1 MRNKHMQA
9 LEQHV
14 TECTEVIAP
23 QKSAKT
29 LARLQIP
36 PHVQRI
42 IAVSGLILLLLAGS
56 ARISPAEATPGAGTQ
71 TDRTEDRQHMLGHD
85 QRIILIDA
93 GHGGIDGGTSYG
105 DILEKD
111 ITLAISRRL
120 FLLLRADGFDAILN
134 RTADYA
140 PSDENLW
147 LRSRSR
153 HLRDL
158 AQRKELAETLPANVV
173 VSIHIN
179 WAKSP
184 SKHGPLVLYRQEG
197 RSFLLAKT
205 IQDQLNRL
213 YGMKT
218 IPVPGKPFY
227 LLNKI
232 TATTVI
238 VEAGFI
244 SSPADRAKLC
254 TPKGQEEIAEAVANG
269 IAAYLMEV

>member
-1 MRNKHMQA
+1 MRISEHLQEHTVAQA
-9 LEQHV
+9 SHSGSHFRPRQRLRRILV
-14 TECTEVIAP
+14 
-23 QKSAKT
+23 SAA
-29 LARLQIP
+29 L
-36 PHVQRI
+36 
-42 IAVSGLILLLLAGS
+42 LILITAGNAGTIQAATPEKDQLAGK
-56 ARISPAEATPGAGTQ
+56 PA
-71 TDRTEDRQHMLGHD
+71 DRQHMLGHD

-105 DILEKD
+105 TILEKD

-120 FLLLRADGFDAILN
+120 FLLLRSDGFDAILN
-134 RTADYA
+134 RTGDYA

-147 LRSRSR
+147 LRSKSR

-197 RSFLLAKT
+197 RSFLLARLV
-205 IQDQLNRL
+205 QDQLNGV
-213 YGMKT
+213 YGMKND
-218 IPVPGKPFY
+218 PRQGKPFY

-238 VEAGFI
+238 VEAGFV
-244 SSPADRAKLC
+244 SSPADREKLC

>member
-1 MRNKHMQA
+1 MRQSET
-9 LEQHV
+9 LEQHNS
-14 TECTEVIAP
+14 EQPGCSREIDR
-23 QKSAKT
+23 
-29 LARLQIP
+29 LRLGLRLQRFLAAAG
-36 PHVQRI
+36 V
-42 IAVSGLILLLLAGS
+42 LLLLTAGN
-56 ARISPAEATPGAGTQ
+56 AGVTHAAAPRAGQQAGIPKHSP
-71 TDRTEDRQHMLGHD
+71 HMLGHD

-105 DILEKD
+105 SILEKD

-120 FLLLRADGFDAILN
+120 FLLLRGDGFDAILN
-134 RTADYA
+134 RNGDYA

-184 SKHGPLVLYRQEG
+184 TKHGPLVLYRQEG
-197 RSFLLAKT
+197 RSFLLART
-205 IQDQLNRL
+205 IQDQLNQL
-213 YGMKT
+213 YGMRND
-218 IPVPGKPFY
+218 PVQGKPFY

-238 VEAGFI
+238 VEAGFV
-244 SSPADRAKLC
+244 SSPADRKKLC
-254 TPKGQEEIAEAVANG
+254 TPKGQEEIAEAIANG

>member
-1 MRNKHMQA
+1 MYKLCNQA
-9 LEQHV
+9 RRAAAALAIF
-14 TECTEVIAP
+14 TALS
-23 QKSAKT
+23 SAGGGT
-29 LARLQIP
+29 AMATP
-36 PHVQRI
+36 
-42 IAVSGLILLLLAGS
+42 
-56 ARISPAEATPGAGTQ
+56 PAEPTRETELSGA
-71 TDRTEDRQHMLGHD
+71 ELSPDRQQMLGHD

-93 GHGGIDGGTSYG
+93 GHGGIDGGTSHG

-134 RTADYA
+134 RIGDYA
-140 PSDENLW
+140 PSDENGW

-173 VSIHIN
+173 VSVHVN
-179 WAKSP
+179 WSP
-184 SKHGPLVLYRQEG
+184 NSAKHGPLVLYREEG
-197 RSFLLAKT
+197 RSFMLAKS
-205 IQDQLNRL
+205 IQNRL
-213 YGMKT
+213 NLMYGMRAD
-218 IPVPGKPFY
+218 PRAGKPFY

-244 SSPADRAKLC
+244 SSPADRERLC
-254 TPKGQEEIAEAVANG
+254 TPKGQEAIAEAIAEG

>member
-1 MRNKHMQA
+1 MRTTDISDQHIA
-9 LEQHV
+9 ERLEQSGPGGQ
-14 TECTEVIAP
+14 AR
-23 QKSAKT
+23 S
-29 LARLQIP
+29 LARERLSGI
-36 PHVQRI
+36 HRI
-42 IAVSGLILLLLAGS
+42 IAASGLILLLLTGAAG
-56 ARISPAEATPGAGTQ
+56 ISHAATPGAAPKASQ
-71 TDRTEDRQHMLGHD
+71 PQDRQHMLGHD

-134 RTADYA
+134 RTGDYA

-205 IQDQLNRL
+205 IQDQLNQL
-213 YGMKT
+213 YKMKT
-218 IPVPGKPFY
+218 APVPGKPFY

>member
-1 MRNKHMQA
+1 MSISGFS
-9 LEQHV
+9 HV
-14 TECTEVIAP
+14 NRTKQLHRPSRLRRMLA
-23 QKSAKT
+23 SA
-29 LARLQIP
+29 A
-36 PHVQRI
+36 
-42 IAVSGLILLLLAGS
+42 ILLLLTGGNAGTIL
-56 ARISPAEATPGAGTQ
+56 AASPAADLPA
-71 TDRTEDRQHMLGHD
+71 DRSGSRQYMLGHD

-105 DILEKD
+105 TILEKD

-120 FLLLRADGFDAILN
+120 FLLLRSDGFDAILN
-134 RTADYA
+134 RTGDYA
-140 PSDENLW
+140 PSDENRW
-147 LRSRSR
+147 LRSKSR

-184 SKHGPLVLYRQEG
+184 SKHGPLVLFREEG
-197 RSFLLAKT
+197 RSFLLARS
-205 IQDQLNRL
+205 IQDQLNKL
-213 YGMKT
+213 YGMQT
-218 IPVPGKPFY
+218 APRQGKPFY

-238 VEAGFI
+238 VEAGFV
-244 SSPADRAKLC
+244 SSPADREKLC
-254 TPKGQEEIAEAVANG
+254 TPQGQEEIAEAVAGG

>member
-1 MRNKHMQA
+1 MRTMDISDQHIA
-9 LEQHV
+9 ERLEQPGPSGQ
-14 TECTEVIAP
+14 TRALLR
-23 QKSAKT
+23 Q
-29 LARLQIP
+29 RLP
-36 PHVQRI
+36 RAQRI
-42 IAVSGLILLLLAGS
+42 IASSALILLLLTGAAGNS
-56 ARISPAEATPGAGTQ
+56 YAATPGANLPAGQ
-71 TDRTEDRQHMLGHD
+71 PHDRQHMLGHD

-134 RTADYA
+134 RTGDYA

-184 SKHGPLVLYRQEG
+184 AKHGPLVLYRQEG

-218 IPVPGKPFY
+218 APVPGKPFY

>member
-1 MRNKHMQA
+1 MNNMPYRSVSPA
-9 LEQHV
+9 WRRWSVLL
-14 TECTEVIAP
+14 A
-23 QKSAKT
+23 SAGL
-29 LARLQIP
+29 LA
-36 PHVQRI
+36 
-42 IAVSGLILLLLAGS
+42 LLAGQADA
-56 ARISPAEATPGAGTQ
+56 ARSEQPPAASTSERQ
-71 TDRTEDRQHMLGHD
+71 EERQHILGHD

-93 GHGGIDGGTSYG
+93 GHGGIDGGTSHG

-120 FLLLRADGFDAILN
+120 FLLLRSDGFDAVLN
-134 RTADYA
+134 RTGDYA
-140 PSDENLW
+140 PSDENRW
-147 LRSRSR
+147 LRSSSR

-179 WAKSP
+179 WARSP

-197 RSFLLAKT
+197 RSFLLARS
-205 IQDQLNRL
+205 IQDQLNKIYDMQADPR
-213 YGMKT
+213 
-218 IPVPGKPFY
+218 PGKPFY

-244 SSPADRAKLC
+244 SSPADRSKLC
-254 TPKGQEEIAEAVANG
+254 TPHGQEEIAEAIAGG

>member
-1 MRNKHMQA
+1 MRISEHLQEDHTGGA
-9 LEQHV
+9 SRLGQHFRLGRGLRR
-14 TECTEVIAP
+14 I
-23 QKSAKT
+23 
-29 LARLQIP
+29 LAS
-36 PHVQRI
+36 
-42 IAVSGLILLLLAGS
+42 IAVLTLLTAGHAGTILA
-56 ARISPAEATPGAGTQ
+56 ATPGVNHL
-71 TDRTEDRQHMLGHD
+71 TDNPSDRQHMLGHD

-93 GHGGIDGGTSYG
+93 GHGGIDGGTSHG
-105 DILEKD
+105 TILEKD

-120 FLLLRADGFDAILN
+120 FLLLRSDGFDAILN
-134 RTADYA
+134 RTGDYA

-147 LRSRSR
+147 LRSKSR

-197 RSFLLAKT
+197 RSFLLARL
-205 IQDQLNRL
+205 IQDQLNGL
-213 YGMKT
+213 YGMKND
-218 IPVPGKPFY
+218 PRQGKPFY

-238 VEAGFI
+238 VEAGFV
-244 SSPADRAKLC
+244 SSPADREKLC

>member
-1 MRNKHMQA
+1 MRQSEA
-9 LEQHV
+9 LEPHTA
-14 TECTEVIAP
+14 TESHRSKEQP
-23 QKSAKT
+23 
-29 LARLQIP
+29 RLRSRRRL
-36 PHVQRI
+36 QRI
-42 IAVSGLILLLLAGS
+42 IAAAGVLLLLTTGDTAVIH
-56 ARISPAEATPGAGTQ
+56 AAAPRTNPQAEQP
-71 TDRTEDRQHMLGHD
+71 EERQHMLGHD
-85 QRIILIDA
+85 QRMILIDA

-105 DILEKD
+105 SILEKD

-120 FLLLRADGFDAILN
+120 FLLLRADGFDTILN
-134 RTADYA
+134 RTGDYA

-197 RSFLLAKT
+197 RSFLLART
-205 IQDQLNRL
+205 IQDQLNQL
-213 YGMKT
+213 YRMKND
-218 IPVPGKPFY
+218 PVRGKPFY

-238 VEAGFI
+238 VEAGFV
-244 SSPADRAKLC
+244 SSPADREKLC
-254 TPKGQEEIAEAVANG
+254 TPKGQEEIAEAIANG

>member
-1 MRNKHMQA
+1 MRQSEA
-9 LEQHV
+9 LEPHTATQSQSHRSK
-14 TECTEVIAP
+14 EQP
-23 QKSAKT
+23 
-29 LARLQIP
+29 RL
-36 PHVQRI
+36 RSGRRLKLI
-42 IAVSGLILLLLAGS
+42 IAAASILLLLTAGDTAVIHAAAS
-56 ARISPAEATPGAGTQ
+56 RTNPQAEQPEQ
-71 TDRTEDRQHMLGHD
+71 RQHMLGHD
-85 QRIILIDA
+85 QRMILIDA

-105 DILEKD
+105 SILEKD

-120 FLLLRADGFDAILN
+120 FLLLRADGFDTILN
-134 RTADYA
+134 RTGDYA
-140 PSDENLW
+140 PSDENQW
-147 LRSRSR
+147 LRNRSR

-197 RSFLLAKT
+197 RSFLLART
-205 IQDQLNRL
+205 IQDQLNQL
-213 YGMKT
+213 YRMKNDP
-218 IPVPGKPFY
+218 IRGKPFY

-238 VEAGFI
+238 VEAGFV
-244 SSPADRAKLC
+244 SSPADRKKLC
-254 TPKGQEEIAEAVANG
+254 TPKGQEEIAEAIANG